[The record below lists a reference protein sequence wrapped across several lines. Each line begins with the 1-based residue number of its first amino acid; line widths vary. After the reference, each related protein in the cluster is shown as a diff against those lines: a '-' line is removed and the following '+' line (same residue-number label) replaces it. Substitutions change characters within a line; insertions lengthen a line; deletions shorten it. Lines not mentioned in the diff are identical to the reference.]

1 MRYSIYL
8 LPQHSHG
15 EPSPPPVV
23 HVSNDS
29 NRHPLFG
36 GSLIQDAR
44 AFVVRGAVCSHRKEG
59 IGGSVAAQTTKN
71 EKPITVQ
78 LIWTELSIWLL
89 LLFLLAR
96 LLRLICGSL
105 MRN

>member
-1 MRYSIYL
+1 MESL
-8 LPQHSHG
+8 LLLRSCMSATIPI
-15 EPSPPPVV
+15 VI
-23 HVSNDS
+23 
-29 NRHPLFG
+29 L
-36 GSLIQDAR
+36 SLVDLKMIQDAR

-59 IGGSVAAQTTKN
+59 IGRSVAAQTTKN